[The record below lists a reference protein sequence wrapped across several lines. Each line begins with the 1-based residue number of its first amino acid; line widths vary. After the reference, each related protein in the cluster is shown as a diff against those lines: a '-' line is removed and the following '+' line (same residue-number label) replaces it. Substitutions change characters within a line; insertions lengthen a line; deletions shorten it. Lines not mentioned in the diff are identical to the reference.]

1 VKGQH
6 LPSIYLLK
14 AKMIEQAKEII
25 LVVEDEDIARKN
37 LEHILKKEGYEVISV
52 NSGVKALDLLKEK
65 EFDLVL
71 TDLKMEKVDGM
82 EVLRKSREVQ
92 AHTEVVMIT
101 GYATVSSAVEAM
113 KEGAYYYIA
122 KPYKIDEVRKIVQE
136 ALLKRRLL
144 LENLQLRDSLKKAQK
159 VPFLVGKSKAIK
171 SVLESIPQISS
182 SDANVLI
189 LGESGT
195 GKELVAKAIH
205 HMSHRSNK
213 RFVAFNCGS
222 FTEDLMANELFGHEK
237 GAFTGAT
244 REKAG
249 LLEVSEGGT
258 VFLDEV
264 GDMPLSMQM
273 KLLRVIQ
280 EKEFLRVGGVDPIP
294 VDVRFIAA
302 THRDLK
308 EDVQSGLFR
317 QDLYYRLNV
326 ITVHLPALAERDGDV
341 PLLAHHFLEHKSEA
355 MKKEIRQID
364 REAMD
369 LLCQYD
375 WPGNVREL
383 ENVIER
389 AVALENDPVI
399 RLDDLPEYIRNLS
412 IETYRK
418 SSSSIPTL
426 EDQEKHYIK
435 WVLEKYKG
443 NKSKAAKIMGID
455 RVSLW
460 RKLKRYGMEE

>member
-1 VKGQH
+1 VEESKD
-6 LPSIYLLK
+6 
-14 AKMIEQAKEII
+14 II
-25 LVVEDEDIARKN
+25 LVVEDEDIARRN
-37 LEHILKKEGYEVISV
+37 LEHILKKEDYDIISV
-52 NSGVKALDLLKEK
+52 SSGMEAIDLLKQRS
-65 EFDLVL
+65 FDLVL

-82 EVLRKSREVQ
+82 DVLKTSRKLHP
-92 AHTEVVMIT
+92 HTEVIMIT
-101 GYATVSSAVEAM
+101 GYATVDSAVKAM
-113 KEGAYYYIA
+113 KEGAYHYIA
-122 KPYKIDEVRKIVQE
+122 KPYKIDEVRKITRE
-136 ALLKRRLL
+136 ALFKRKLL
-144 LENLQLRDSLKKAQK
+144 LENLQLKDSLRKAQQI
-159 VPFLVGKSKAIK
+159 PFIVGKSKSIM
-171 SVLESIPQISS
+171 SVLESIPQISY

-205 HMSHRSNK
+205 HMSPRSEK

-237 GAFTGAT
+237 GAFTGAA

-249 LLEVSEGGT
+249 LLEVSDGGT

-264 GDMPLSMQM
+264 GDMPLTMQM

-280 EKEFLRVGGVDPIP
+280 EKEFLRVGGVDTIP

-308 EDVQSGLFR
+308 EDVESGLFR

-326 ITVHLPALAERDGDV
+326 ITVHLPPLAERGGDV

-355 MKKEIRQID
+355 MKKEILQID
-364 REAMD
+364 RKAMD

-389 AVALENDPVI
+389 AVALENGPIICV
-399 RLDDLPEYIRNLS
+399 DDLPEYIRNLS

-418 SSSSIPTL
+418 SSSTIPTL

-435 WVLEKYKG
+435 WVLEKCEG
-443 NKSKAAKIMGID
+443 NKTKAAKIMGID

-460 RKLKRYGMEE
+460 RKLKRFGLK

>member
-6 LPSIYLLK
+6 LRSIYLLK
-14 AKMIEQAKEII
+14 VRRVKQRKEII
-25 LVVEDEDIARKN
+25 LVVEDEEIARKN
-37 LEHILKKEGYEVISV
+37 LEHILEKEGYEVISV
-52 NSGVKALDLLKEK
+52 NSGAKALDLLKER

-82 EVLRKSREVQ
+82 EVLKKSREVQ
-92 AHTEVVMIT
+92 THTEVVMIT

-122 KPYKIDEVRKIVQE
+122 KPYKIDEVRKIVKE
-136 ALLKRRLL
+136 ALLKRNLL
-144 LENLQLRDSLKKAQK
+144 LENLQLKDSLRKAQQI
-159 VPFLVGKSKAIK
+159 PFLVGKSKAIK

-205 HMSHRSNK
+205 HMSLRSDK

-222 FTEDLMANELFGHEK
+222 FTEELMANELFGHEK
-237 GAFTGAT
+237 GAFTGAN
-244 REKAG
+244 REKTG
-249 LLEVSEGGT
+249 LLGVADGGT

-264 GDMPLSMQM
+264 GDMPLTMQM

-308 EDVQSGLFR
+308 EDVGSGLFR

-326 ITVHLPALAERDGDV
+326 VTVHLPPLAERDGDV
-341 PLLAHHFLEHKSEA
+341 PLLAHHFLESKSEA

-399 RLDDLPEYIRNLS
+399 RVDDLPEYIRNLS

-418 SSSSIPTL
+418 SSSTIPTL
-426 EDQEKHYIK
+426 EDQEKDYIK
-435 WVLEKYKG
+435 WVLEKCDG
-443 NKSKAAKIMGID
+443 NKTKAAKIMGID

>member
-1 VKGQH
+1 VEESKD
-6 LPSIYLLK
+6 
-14 AKMIEQAKEII
+14 II
-25 LVVEDEDIARKN
+25 LVVEDEDIARRN
-37 LEHILKKEGYEVISV
+37 LEHILKKEDYDIISV
-52 NSGVKALDLLKEK
+52 SSGMEAIDLLKQRS
-65 EFDLVL
+65 FDLVL

-82 EVLRKSREVQ
+82 DVLKTSRKLHP
-92 AHTEVVMIT
+92 HTEVIMIT
-101 GYATVSSAVEAM
+101 GYATVDSAVKAM
-113 KEGAYYYIA
+113 KEGAYHYIA
-122 KPYKIDEVRKIVQE
+122 KPYKIDEVRKITRE
-136 ALLKRRLL
+136 ALFKRKLL
-144 LENLQLRDSLKKAQK
+144 LENLQLKDSLRKAQQI
-159 VPFLVGKSKAIK
+159 PFIVGKSKSIM
-171 SVLESIPQISS
+171 SVLESIPQISY

-205 HMSHRSNK
+205 HMSPRSEK

-237 GAFTGAT
+237 GAFTGAA

-249 LLEVSEGGT
+249 LLEVSDGGT

-264 GDMPLSMQM
+264 GDMPLTMQM

-280 EKEFLRVGGVDPIP
+280 EKEFLRVGGVDTIP

-308 EDVQSGLFR
+308 EDVESGLFR

-326 ITVHLPALAERDGDV
+326 ITVHLPPLAERGGDV

-355 MKKEIRQID
+355 MKKEILQID

-389 AVALENDPVI
+389 AVALENGPIICV
-399 RLDDLPEYIRNLS
+399 DDLPEYIRNLS

-418 SSSSIPTL
+418 SSSTIPTL

-435 WVLEKYKG
+435 WVLEKCEG
-443 NKSKAAKIMGID
+443 NKTKAAKIMGID

-460 RKLKRYGMEE
+460 RKLKRFGLK